1 MVLRNRLHR
10 VSVAIAVMA
19 AGLLAQPDQPQ
30 AESKRQMLGTTW
42 MAAAD
47 ARRARVH
54 RTKAGQRRNG
64 KTLAARTNIVT
75 VDLVRP
81 GIDWEPTG
89 AIAPPVAPIASDTF
103 SYTTIV
109 VRYAS
114 DYGVPATLV
123 DAVIRVESNYKPRAR
138 GNAGEIG
145 LMQIKLRTAR
155 MVGYAG
161 SADALFDPET
171 NIKFGTRY
179 LAMAYGLAGG
189 DTCGTI
195 LRYNAGHGATR
206 MNSRSAAFCSKVK
219 RMQAERDE
227 FVAWLLAALKGA
239 VLGLVTSVGL

>member
-1 MVLRNRLHR
+1 
-10 VSVAIAVMA
+10 
-19 AGLLAQPDQPQ
+19 
-30 AESKRQMLGTTW
+30 

-47 ARRARVH
+47 ARRARLH
-54 RTKAGQRRNG
+54 RRSLSRHG

-89 AIAPPVAPIASDTF
+89 AIAPPARPMAPDTF
-103 SYTTIV
+103 NYTTIV
-109 VRYAS
+109 GRYAS

-123 DAVIRVESNYKPRAR
+123 DAVIRVESNYKPRTR
-138 GNAGEIG
+138 GSAGEIG

-155 MVGYAG
+155 LVGYAG
-161 SADALFDPET
+161 SPGGLFDPDT
-171 NIKFGTRY
+171 NIKFGTKY

-206 MNSRSAAFCSKVK
+206 MNSRSAAFCLEVK
-219 RMQAERDE
+219 RVQAERDE
-227 FVAWLLAALKGA
+227 FVAWHLAALKGA
-239 VLGLVTSVGL
+239 VLGLLTSVGL

>member
-1 MVLRNRLHR
+1 MVLRNRAKRLT
-10 VSVAIAVMA
+10 VAGAAIAVA
-19 AGLLAQPDQPQ
+19 LLAQQEQPR
-30 AESKRQMLGTTW
+30 AESNHRMLGTTW
-42 MAAAD
+42 LAAAD
-47 ARRARVH
+47 ARRVRVH
-54 RTKAGQRRNG
+54 RRRTNPNRPG
-64 KTLAARTNIVT
+64 KTLAPRTNIVL

-89 AIAPPVAPIASDTF
+89 TIAPPPRPMASDRF
-103 SYTTIV
+103 NYTAIV

-123 DAVIRVESNYKPRAR
+123 DAVIRVESNYKPGMR

-161 SADALFDPET
+161 SPDTLFDPDT

-219 RMQAERDE
+219 RVQAERDE